1 MKINYLDHANSFFLF
16 LRDGGGGY
24 NVIKLVIESS
34 ADVICFSNVLLS
46 ANLYADELNAVFC
59 VPHYLVV
66 STVLSLVFLF
76 V

>member
-16 LRDGGGGY
+16 LRDGGGGGY

-59 VPHYLVV
+59 VPHYLV
-66 STVLSLVFLF
+66 FRPY
-76 V
+76 